1 MTLSF
6 QSPLL
11 MGILNITPD
20 SFSDGGQF
28 LDPEKALQQ
37 INQLKTHGA
46 DIIDIGAQS
55 TFGQE
60 ALIDADEEW
69 QRLEAVLSAIDFS
82 ETFVSL
88 DTFRAPVAE
97 KALSLGVQMIND
109 VTALRGDPELREV
122 IVEHQPWYA
131 MMYSAYETPYAQKEM
146 IQYEDVMADVISFLS
161 ERSEQLIAAGFPKDR
176 LIVDP
181 GLGFFI
187 SAEAQ
192 YSWEILERL
201 DELGELGYPILVG
214 PSMKSFLG
222 VPMEERREKTLEA
235 SELALKNGVQILRV
249 HHLPEHRKLIDDSS
263 H

>member
-6 QSPLL
+6 QRPLL

-37 INQLKTHGA
+37 ITQLKSDGA

-55 TFGQE
+55 TFGPE

-69 QRLEAVLSAIDFS
+69 QRLEPVLSAIDFS

-122 IVEHQPWYA
+122 LLKHKPWYA

-146 IQYEDVMADVISFLS
+146 IHYEDVISDISAFLRHHAD
-161 ERSEQLIAAGFPKDR
+161 QLTEAGFPKDH

-192 YSWEILERL
+192 YSWEILARL
-201 DELGELGYPILVG
+201 DELEELGYPILVG

-222 VPMEERREKTLEA
+222 VPIEERHEKTLEA
-235 SELALKNGVQILRV
+235 SELALKNGAKILRV
-249 HHLPEHRKLIDDSS
+249 HHLPEHRKLVDDSS